1 MLVAVT
7 VTTTKEPGDSDAV
20 GEGVAVSERVGAADA
35 LELWLPER
43 VSVTVTVC
51 VTNTTSSDA
60 EIDADGVTELLT
72 EVLTVTVRVT
82 VAARVTVTT
91 TYAPLRVGVSE
102 RVADKGAA
110 CDAAN
115 DDDDDCEC
123 TPPCVTVTVRVCCT
137 QREKQAMGKAVVMH
151 G

>member
-7 VTTTKEPGDSDAV
+7 VTTTKEPGDSEAV
-20 GEGVAVSERVGAADA
+20 GEGVTVSERVSAADA

-60 EIDADGVTELLT
+60 DSDGVTEELT
-72 EVLTVTVRVT
+72 EVLTVTDCVT

-91 TYAPLRVGVSE
+91 TYAPLRVEVSE
-102 RVADKGAA
+102 RVADKVAA

-115 DDDDDCEC
+115 VDDDDCEC
-123 TPPCVTVTVRVCCT
+123 TPPCVTVTVHVCCR
-137 QREKQAMGKAVVMH
+137 QREMQAMGKAVTMH